1 VFRFRDGRLSAVE
14 TVDRPGDH
22 MAARRILA
30 LGLALTPDAAA
41 DPGHDLKA
49 LATGR

>member
-1 VFRFRDGRLSAVE
+1 
-14 TVDRPGDH
+14 